1 MAELTIGPMDERHAR
16 GVLAVYQAGI
26 DTGNAT
32 FEEAVP
38 SWLVFSSKWR
48 PDLRPVAIDEVGTV
62 VGWAAAGA
70 VSDRI
75 VHSRVAEHSV
85 YVDLPHQGG
94 GVGRRLLE
102 ALIKRSSSAASLR
115 ECGRCSRAS
124 SLRTSPA

>member
-32 FEEAVP
+32 FEETVP

-75 VHSRVAEHSV
+75 VYSGLPSTASTSTRRTRVAV
-85 YVDLPHQGG
+85 W
-94 GVGRRLLE
+94 GVVF
-102 ALIKRSSSAASLR
+102 
-115 ECGRCSRAS
+115 
-124 SLRTSPA
+124 